1 MNSQPAPS
9 PPASPPAAPENRS
22 LWLETKAQSCS
33 SSLLGKDRA
42 TSLRLAGPSSRG
54 TWRENGRLIHWA
66 MKRPVNNCPN
76 SAGRVLGT
84 GKESEAAGRSK
95 AHTLPVLTRRTPAA
109 ATGSPRVDEAS

>member
-1 MNSQPAPS
+1 MQVVTCEIS
-9 PPASPPAAPENRS
+9 RS
-22 LWLETKAQSCS
+22 IGHVDLFSG
-33 SSLLGKDRA
+33 LLPKGA

-84 GKESEAAGRSK
+84 GKEIEAAGRSK
-95 AHTLPVLTRRTPAA
+95 AHALPVLTRRTPAA
-109 ATGSPRVDEAS
+109 ATGSPRVDEAP